1 MVQQLIQNLLIF
13 SAYFVFIDKQIVF
26 VLDSWRLKLLVFVD
40 YECTIVILWSKI
52 VSGFFF
58 YKLSSLQLVNKNIAS
73 NLPWNSDILFD
84 KIEVISVPQVATSIE
99 GSWVMFLSEEIM
111 ANVIVQSTYSGKLN

>member
-1 MVQQLIQNLLIF
+1 MVQRLIQNLLIF

-40 YECTIVILWSKI
+40 YECSIVILWSKI
-52 VSGFFF
+52 VSGFYF

-84 KIEVISVPQVATSIE
+84 KIKVISVPQVATSIK

-111 ANVIVQSTYSGKLN
+111 ADVIVQSTFSGKLN

>member
-1 MVQQLIQNLLIF
+1 MNVALSSNG
-13 SAYFVFIDKQIVF
+13 A
-26 VLDSWRLKLLVFVD
+26 KL
-40 YECTIVILWSKI
+40 YQ
-52 VSGFFF
+52 GFF

>member
-1 MVQQLIQNLLIF
+1 M
-13 SAYFVFIDKQIVF
+13 
-26 VLDSWRLKLLVFVD
+26 
-40 YECTIVILWSKI
+40 
-52 VSGFFF
+52 
-58 YKLSSLQLVNKNIAS
+58 QLVNKNIAS

-111 ANVIVQSTYSGKLN
+111 ADVIVQSTYSGKLN